1 VSEGEEVVV
10 AEAGKLGLFK
20 AVAAFFKKAIKL
32 GAQDAGKDVEKDLQ
46 KDLEQDLT
54 KDVHLPA
61 KEMNPR
67 FVGENVPGNPIWG
80 GNGVKYLTDTERGG
94 YQLFVKDGKLYDAEG
109 NLFDTSGAMTVH
121 SGEGR
126 AIFVMDE
133 NGNLYASNYQE
144 VGVFHHSSLLAGEP
158 VAGAGELQVSNGE
171 IQIISDKSGHY
182 MPTHDYTMQT
192 VNYLRSLGLN
202 INDSQIEF
210 WSP

>member
-1 VSEGEEVVV
+1 MSEGEELAA

-20 AVAAFFKKAIKL
+20 AVAGFFRKAFKL
-32 GAQDAGKDVEKDLQ
+32 GAEDAGKDVEQNLQ
-46 KDLEQDLT
+46 KDLEQDLA
-54 KDVHLPA
+54 KDVHLPT

-67 FVGENVPGNPIWG
+67 FAGENVPGNSIWG
-80 GNGVKYLTDTERGG
+80 GSGVKYLTDEERGA
-94 YQLFVKDGKLYDAEG
+94 YQLFVKDGKLYDANG

-121 SGEGR
+121 SGQGR
-126 AIFVMDE
+126 AIFVMAE
-133 NGNLYASNYQE
+133 NGDLYASNYQE
-144 VGVFHHSSLLAGEP
+144 IGAFHHSSLLAGDP

-182 MPTHDYTMQT
+182 MPTRDYTMQT

-202 INDSQIEF
+202 IADGQIEF